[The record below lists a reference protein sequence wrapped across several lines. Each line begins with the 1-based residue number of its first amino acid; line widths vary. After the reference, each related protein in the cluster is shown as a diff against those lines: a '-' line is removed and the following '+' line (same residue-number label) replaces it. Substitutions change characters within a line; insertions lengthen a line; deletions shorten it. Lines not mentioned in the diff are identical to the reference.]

1 MPPRAPWP
9 PRHAVISGGSS
20 GIGLAMAQ
28 ALAGEG
34 TRLTL
39 LARDPQRLEA
49 AAAAI
54 RAAAPGAEVAARPC
68 DMRDAHAAAQAV
80 AEAEERTPLDLVVAC
95 AGAVRAGS
103 FAELPPETHRELMET
118 NYFGALNLLRPTLAP
133 MRARGAGRALIVGSA
148 AGLAGFWGYSAYAPT
163 KFALRGL
170 AEALRAECAPDGV
183 SVSIGHPP
191 DTETPQLAA
200 ERAERPPQL
209 AAIAGTAPAWE
220 AQAVAAALLRGAR
233 RGRADVP
240 VGTAAWALMRLAPA
254 VRPAV
259 DAWFARV
266 AARAGRG

>member
-1 MPPRAPWP
+1 M
-9 PRHAVISGGSS
+9 
-20 GIGLAMAQ
+20 
-28 ALAGEG
+28 
-34 TRLTL
+34 
-39 LARDPQRLEA
+39 
-49 AAAAI
+49 
-54 RAAAPGAEVAARPC
+54 
-68 DMRDAHAAAQAV
+68 
-80 AEAEERTPLDLVVAC
+80 
-95 AGAVRAGS
+95 
-103 FAELPPETHRELMET
+103 
-118 NYFGALNLLRPTLAP
+118 
-133 MRARGAGRALIVGSA
+133 GSA

-209 AAIAGTAPAWE
+209 AAIAGTAPPWE
-220 AQAVAAALLRGAR
+220 ARAVAAALLRGAR

-240 VGTAAWALMRLAPA
+240 VGAAAWALMRLAPA

-259 DAWFARV
+259 DAWVARV